1 MEAATAPPAPVDE
14 RDVAHDGAEPPTRP
28 EEDVEAT
35 AAAKAEADEHVE
47 GPPAESSS
55 QEAVSADSNRE
66 TGLRSYVV
74 LEEQNL
80 GELVRSLLTPEEAD
94 DNDSLLRQLEDLTVL
109 HNLGTYASKNTEHAL
124 RQAAKQAYDEAEHAT
139 PTLIPVSE
147 TYWRP
152 HKLTV
157 KNERTVTFG

>member
-1 MEAATAPPAPVDE
+1 MEAVTAPPAPADE
-14 RDVAHDGAEPPTRP
+14 RGVAHDGDEPPTRP

-35 AAAKAEADEHVE
+35 AAAKAEADDEHVE
-47 GPPAESSS
+47 GPPAPSSS
-55 QEAVSADSNRE
+55 QEAGSADSNQDSS
-66 TGLRSYVV
+66 LRRYVV
-74 LEEQNL
+74 LEQQDLPTLIESLGVAL
-80 GELVRSLLTPEEAD
+80 GEEATEAL
-94 DNDSLLRQLEDLTVL
+94 SGCTVL
-109 HNLGTYASKNTEHAL
+109 HNLGTFPSKNTEHAL
-124 RQAAKQAYDEAEHAT
+124 RQAAKQAYDEADHAT

>member
-1 MEAATAPPAPVDE
+1 MEAATAPPATP
-14 RDVAHDGAEPPTRP
+14 AQDGDEPPTRP
-28 EEDVEAT
+28 EEVEAT
-35 AAAKAEADEHVE
+35 AAAKADEDVQ
-47 GPPAESSS
+47 GAPAAAGAE
-55 QEAVSADSNRE
+55 EAVTADSSR
-66 TGLRSYVV
+66 TDGLRSYVV
-74 LEEQNL
+74 LEQQDL
-80 GELVRSLLTPEEAD
+80 ADLVRAVVGPGEAD
-94 DNDSLLRQLEDLTVL
+94 EYDTLIGALEGFAVL

-152 HKLTV
+152 TKLTV

>member
-1 MEAATAPPAPVDE
+1 MEAATAPPAPADE
-14 RDVAHDGAEPPTRP
+14 RGVAHDGDEPPTRP

-47 GPPAESSS
+47 GPPALSSS
-55 QEAVSADSNRE
+55 QEAVSADSSR
-66 TGLRSYVV
+66 TDGLRRYVV
-74 LEEQNL
+74 LEQQDLPALIESLGVAL
-80 GELVRSLLTPEEAD
+80 GEEATEALTGC
-94 DNDSLLRQLEDLTVL
+94 TVL
-109 HNLGTYASKNTEHAL
+109 HNLGTFASKNTEHAL
-124 RQAAKQAYDEAEHAT
+124 RQAAKQAYDDAEHAT

-152 HKLTV
+152 QQLTV